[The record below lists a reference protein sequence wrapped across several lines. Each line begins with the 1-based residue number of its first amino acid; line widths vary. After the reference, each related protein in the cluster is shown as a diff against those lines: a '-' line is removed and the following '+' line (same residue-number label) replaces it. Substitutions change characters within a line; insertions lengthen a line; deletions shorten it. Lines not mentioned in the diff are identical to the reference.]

1 MQYKITNGSFS
12 YGANTILKSINFE
25 IKDGEKIA
33 ICGRNGSGKTT
44 LLKIITQ
51 ELELDK
57 DPSNII
63 KIGINQIGYLKQVVF
78 TDENITL
85 EDEILKVYSSIIS
98 MQNQL
103 ENLQKEMELNPT
115 EKNIKNFVNLE
126 QKFKDN
132 DGYFY
137 KKEYNSNLKAFKFT
151 EEDKHKRIGEFSGGQ
166 RTKIA
171 FIKLL
176 LSKPDILLFDEP
188 TNHLDIDSI
197 EWLEDYLS
205 SYKKCLVVVS
215 HDRDFLDKVVN
226 VVYEIEYGETK
237 RYLGNYTSFVEQK
250 KLKYERDLQDYKL
263 QQEKIKKEEELIER
277 FRYKATK
284 ASMVQSRIK
293 ALDKMDKLENPQ
305 LSDTKSFKFKFYNQE
320 NTGKQV
326 LEINNLKIGYDKVLA
341 EINLKV
347 MRGERVGIIGGNG
360 IGKSTLLKTLSNKI
374 PKLDGEFS
382 FGYNVNVGYFE
393 QQTVKHTNPK
403 TVYEDYME
411 EFPQLTETQLRN
423 DLGAF
428 LFSQEDIYKRLCDL
442 SGGEMVRLELL
453 KMFKKNP
460 NVLLLDEPTNHMDLV
475 GKETLENILIEDYK
489 GAILVVSHDRYFI
502 KKVTTSLLVF
512 ENDKVVYYEDGY
524 NQYLEKKKKEKEDDT
539 VFVQQEKSQ
548 KNLSQSNIEY
558 LKSKE
563 KAKKDR
569 MMKSLEEKIK
579 VCEKDLEDLKIKIN
593 TPEVFEN
600 VERLLKTNNEIQ
612 EKENQLDLLMEK
624 WFELSQD

>member
-137 KKEYNSNLKAFKFT
+137 KKEYNSILKAFKFT